1 VQQPEGT
8 GDRRRGPLLVLMRQ
22 PIQGGIC
29 NEQVVHQMP
38 PRNAANQTVEV
49 VVHIT
54 GQLDHMQR
62 NNLIVGL
69 ENTKGFVSAEFC
81 HLRDH
86 LMLVKYDR
94 DQYSS
99 HDVLAAFD
107 HQSVNAKLIG
117 PI

>member
-1 VQQPEGT
+1 M
-8 GDRRRGPLLVLMRQ
+8 D
-22 PIQGGIC
+22 
-29 NEQVVHQMP
+29 QVAHQMP
-38 PRNAANQTVEV
+38 PRSAVNHTVEV

-54 GQLDHMQR
+54 GQLDDKQR

-69 ENTKGFVSAEFC
+69 ENTKGIVSAEFC

-86 LMLVKYDR
+86 LLLVKYDR

-99 HDVLAAFD
+99 HDVLTAFD
-107 HQSVNAKLIG
+107 HQNVNAKPIG

>member
-1 VQQPEGT
+1 M
-8 GDRRRGPLLVLMRQ
+8 D
-22 PIQGGIC
+22 
-29 NEQVVHQMP
+29 QVVHQMP
-38 PRNAANQTVEV
+38 PRNAVNHTVEV

-54 GQLDHMQR
+54 GQLDDKQR
-62 NNLIVGL
+62 HNLIVGL
-69 ENTKGFVSAEFC
+69 ENTRGIVSAEFC

-94 DQYSS
+94 DQSSS
-99 HDVLAAFD
+99 HDVLTAFD